1 MRILSSIHL
10 YPPAHNCGSEYY
22 LHQLHRYLISKGHQ
36 VRVVLHQAKMHN
48 ILVPYEIAGVQV
60 IGPTSNLD
68 TYRWA
73 NVMFTHLDY
82 THWTLGIAGVLDK
95 PVVHFVHNDTP
106 YHSIIN
112 TQANARVVYNSK
124 WIAEKLNYN
133 WPAMVLPPPV
143 DVDYYNVCDNPEANE
158 YITMISLNENKGG
171 KLLYRI
177 ADAMPD
183 KKFFGVI
190 GSYDLQIIEQRPNV
204 TIIPNTPHIL
214 SVYRNTR
221 ILLMPSRYESWGM
234 TATEAMCS
242 GIPVISTETP
252 GLKENCSNAG
262 LYIPNRVPL
271 EFDEKG
277 VLVNDD
283 SEDYDISHIVNHISA
298 LDDKNY
304 YSQISQKCRE
314 RAEQHRPEP
323 HLAEFETFLNNVIST
338 RQVRA

>member
-1 MRILSSIHL
+1 
-10 YPPAHNCGSEYY
+10 
-22 LHQLHRYLISKGHQ
+22 
-36 VRVVLHQAKMHN
+36 MHKVT
-48 ILVPYEIAGVQV
+48 VPYELDGVQV
-60 IGPTSNLD
+60 IAPNSNLD

-82 THWTLGIAGVLDK
+82 THWTLGISNVLNK
-95 PVVHFVHNDTP
+95 PVIQFVHNPTP
-106 YHSIIN
+106 YTCIMNYHANLSI
-112 TQANARVVYNSK
+112 VYNSK

-133 WPAMVLPPPV
+133 WPSMVLPPPV
-143 DVDYYNVCDNPEANE
+143 DVDFYNVCDNPEENE
-158 YITMISLNENKGG
+158 YITLISLNENKGG
-171 KLLYRI
+171 KIFSRI
-177 ADAMPD
+177 A
-183 KKFFGVI
+183 KKFPNKKFLGI
-190 GSYDLQIIEQRPNV
+190 KGGYDPQAITNLSNV
-204 TIIPNTPHIL
+204 TIEPNTPNIR
-214 SVYRNTR
+214 SVYEKTR
-221 ILLMPSRYESWGM
+221 TVLMPSRFETWGM
-234 TATEAMCS
+234 VATEAMCN
-242 GIPVISTETP
+242 GIPVICTPTE
-252 GLKENCSNAG
+252 GLKENCAGAG
-262 LYIPNRVPL
+262 LYVPERRPL